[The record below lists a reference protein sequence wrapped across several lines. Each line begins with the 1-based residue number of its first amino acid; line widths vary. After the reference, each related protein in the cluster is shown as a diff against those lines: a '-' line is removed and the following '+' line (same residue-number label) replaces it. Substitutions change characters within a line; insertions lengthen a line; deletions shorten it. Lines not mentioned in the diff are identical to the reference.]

1 MDVAKLWSEI
11 AHDGHLWALCGVAM
25 ALGIVGGIAQA
36 FASAD
41 GGRPGWRTL
50 LQRGLLGAV
59 AAGAVLYVATPA
71 SGVALVS
78 GSLVAGYAGQALLDA
93 LAARAKLQVTK
104 EEAAEAKQQLAAQTK
119 EAAHLAGALDGAL
132 RELAA
137 PTATDAAGTAAAHAR
152 ALAVLRAA
160 RAAASD
166 DAS

>member
-71 SGVALVS
+71 SGVALVKAS
-78 GSLVAGYAGQALLDA
+78 PVEPDVRVTTQQTLSLGEDRVV
-93 LAARAKLQVTK
+93 LAANLTADITRAGIFRTAKAPASVTWRDSMTTSDSGV
-104 EEAAEAKQQLAAQTK
+104 AQHVRT
-119 EAAHLAGALDGAL
+119 
-132 RELAA
+132 R
-137 PTATDAAGTAAAHAR
+137 P
-152 ALAVLRAA
+152 
-160 RAAASD
+160 AAS
-166 DAS
+166 SSSR